1 MVNIINPN
9 ESNDLRK
16 LFTKAFQSGNINFL
30 LGSGASNPAIK
41 IAGDIEKEI
50 EELLKAGNDT
60 EAQEKVYSLL
70 SNIQTSTNDLIE
82 GASNTDNDGVL
93 TSYTEFVGTLNKI
106 LIERK
111 TDLLPRQANIFT
123 TNYDLFIERASQDIP
138 ILKLNDGFSR
148 TPNLDG
154 IFSFSPQ
161 NFFNSVFN
169 IGNLYNYRVEI
180 PCVNLIK
187 IHGSLSWKKID
198 DDIVM
203 HNVQRKAPLEAE
215 EGGNGQISDE
225 QIADYNKEYAVILP
239 QKSKFRETLMDRIY
253 YDLLRIYANQLDKE
267 NTLLIAF
274 GFSFIDEH
282 IYDITKRALKNP
294 TLKLI
299 IFAYKTEDIEGYKTK
314 FDGYNN
320 VTIVAPEDESNI
332 DFAKFNSVL
341 NSIFKQEDGA

>member
-1 MVNIINPN
+1 M
-9 ESNDLRK
+9 L
-16 LFTKAFQSGNINFL
+16 
-30 LGSGASNPAIK
+30 ASYA
-41 IAGDIEKEI
+41 
-50 EELLKAGNDT
+50 
-60 EAQEKVYSLL
+60 
-70 SNIQTSTNDLIE
+70 
-82 GASNTDNDGVL
+82 
-93 TSYTEFVGTLNKI
+93 EFISTLNKI

-187 IHGSLSWKKID
+187 IHGSLSWKKAD

-203 HNVQRKAPLEAE
+203 HNVQKKPPLEAE
-215 EGGNGQISDE
+215 EEDGQISNE

-299 IFAYKTEDIEGYKTK
+299 IFAYKTEDLEGYKTK

-320 VTIVAPEDESNI
+320 VTVVTPEDENNI
-332 DFAKFNSVL
+332 DFTKFNSVL
-341 NSIFKQEDGA
+341 SSIFKQEDGA